1 MALQAAGLPNL
12 AAATTDLWP
21 SFSSALLT
29 PWRFTFPTPSSSSR
43 SRTNSRNPAPVEAPS
58 AEPRTIKATP
68 SAVPLPDFLQ
78 DAKVDV
84 SLLPRDAASSSLST
98 TDIRSILANMP
109 PSAIAAA
116 SSFLRTAHTG
126 AALACASRSQSSPI
140 SSAALGRLFRPAAG
154 RQQQLRYYSGS
165 LVVPTATGTRSGA
178 TLFASRLG
186 GRLPSTTG
194 ATTAQLGFRSSQ
206 QCRTIMT
213 AGGISRNLLENRE
226 AAANR
231 NPSSATAQNAFYQV
245 LLKAN
250 MPMIVIE
257 RYNSGRFAANEATT
271 ESYHR
276 ALGMIS
282 ATPGA
287 AAAAAASAA
296 AASSAGGDGN
306 NFGGNDTASRA
317 ARLQAVSQ
325 AIAAQHRGG
334 SIAVS
339 KGAQGTGAKDAPIH
353 VVVDQPIGD
362 VLFRWVKFVLWF
374 CLFTYFSLVVI
385 TMLIEG
391 LNTFKRPTGRADN
404 EVKAENQKTRFSDV
418 HGCDEAKEELQELV
432 EFLKNPAGFS
442 TLGGKLPKG
451 ILLVGPPGTGK
462 TLLAR
467 AVAGEAGVPFFYM
480 SGSEFDEVYVGV
492 GAKRV
497 RDLFASARSKSP
509 AIVFIDE
516 LDAIGSRRNSR
527 DAAYVKQT
535 LNQLLTELDGFEQNS
550 GVIILAA
557 TNFPELLDK
566 ALTRPGR
573 FDRLVQVDLP
583 DVRGR
588 LAILKHHAHKIKAA
602 TNVDL
607 QAIALQTSGLSGAEL
622 ESIVNQA
629 AIHASKAKSKA
640 VTKID
645 FDWAKD
651 KVIMGAE
658 RKSMVIS
665 PKEKEL
671 TAYHE
676 AGHAL
681 VSYFSPSAPNKLYKV
696 TVLPRGSSL
705 GHTSMLPEMDKYSYS
720 VKDFLAMIDVSL
732 GGKLAEEIVYGNEMV
747 TGGASSDL
755 EHATSIVYRMVTQL
769 GMSEKIGP
777 VQFWNRYNQLSSE
790 TKAVIESEVQ
800 KTLTEA
806 YARTRT
812 LLQSKRKELDLLA
825 QALLRYETLDKDE
838 VLKVISGQ
846 TLPDRIPV
854 PEGPMLVPKTRG
866 PLEDEVPAGL
876 PGPGDEGEDSSAPPP
891 APPPQPEVP

>member
-1 MALQAAGLPNL
+1 MTRTFGASPFSRLVVSGVARSGLSNFQMRTISNVTMKRSSPARPLLAL
-12 AAATTDLWP
+12 
-21 SFSSALLT
+21 
-29 PWRFTFPTPSSSSR
+29 SR
-43 SRTNSRNPAPVEAPS
+43 PS
-58 AEPRTIKATP
+58 ASHAAQGLIAR
-68 SAVPLPDFLQ
+68 LQ
-78 DAKVDV
+78 QQ
-84 SLLPRDAASSSLST
+84 R
-98 TDIRSILANMP
+98 
-109 PSAIAAA
+109 
-116 SSFLRTAHTG
+116 
-126 AALACASRSQSSPI
+126 ALALS
-140 SSAALGRLFRPAAG
+140 
-154 RQQQLRYYSGS
+154 
-165 LVVPTATGTRSGA
+165 
-178 TLFASRLG
+178 
-186 GRLPSTTG
+186 
-194 ATTAQLGFRSSQ
+194 
-206 QCRTIMT
+206 
-213 AGGISRNLLENRE
+213 GGISRNLLENRE

-231 NPSSATAQNAFYQV
+231 SPNSPSAQNAFYQV

-250 MPMIVIE
+250 LPMIVVE
-257 RYNSGRFAANEATT
+257 RYNSGRYASNEATT
-271 ESYHR
+271 EAYHR

-282 ATPGA
+282 AMPST
-287 AAAAAASAA
+287 AASTIADGSSVIGGMTGVGSGIAA
-296 AASSAGGDGN
+296 N
-306 NFGGNDTASRA
+306 NSHLSPSQ
-317 ARLQAVSQ
+317 LQAVGQ
-325 AIAAQHRGG
+325 AIAAQHRGA
-334 SIAVS
+334 SIAVG

-362 VLFRWVKFVLWF
+362 VIFRWIKFVLWF

-391 LNTFKRPTGRADN
+391 LNTFKRPTGRSDN

-432 EFLKNPAGFS
+432 DFLKNPAGFS

-497 RDLFASARSKSP
+497 RELFTSARSKSP

-573 FDRLVQVDLP
+573 FDRLVNVDLP

-588 LAILKHHAHKIKAA
+588 LSILKHHATKVKAA
-602 TNVDL
+602 KDVDL
-607 QAIALQTSGLSGAEL
+607 NSIALQTSGLSGAEL

-629 AIHASKAKSKA
+629 AIHASKAKSKF
-640 VTKID
+640 VTKND

-755 EHATSIVYRMVTQL
+755 EHATSIAYRMVTQL
-769 GMSEKIGP
+769 GMSEKVGP
-777 VQFWNRYNQLSSE
+777 VQFWSRYNQLSSE
-790 TKAVIESEVQ
+790 TKSVIEAEVQ
-800 KTLTEA
+800 KTLFEA
-806 YARTRT
+806 YDRSRK
-812 LLQSKRKELDLLA
+812 LLQSRRKELDLLA
-825 QALLRYETLDKDE
+825 KALLEYETLDKEE

-846 TLPDRIPV
+846 SLPDRIPV
-854 PEGPMLVPKTRG
+854 PIGPMLVPK
-866 PLEDEVPAGL
+866 L
-876 PGPGDEGEDSSAPPP
+876 PGPLDEAMPGGLGPDSDDNKAPPP
-891 APPPQPEVP
+891 PQTATP

>member
-1 MALQAAGLPNL
+1 MAFYAAGLPSVATAASEILPSISNSIL
-12 AAATTDLWP
+12 VPWRGASTPSHTSQPSTVTVAAAEYHAPRSIAAATT
-21 SFSSALLT
+21 
-29 PWRFTFPTPSSSSR
+29 
-43 SRTNSRNPAPVEAPS
+43 PATS
-58 AEPRTIKATP
+58 T
-68 SAVPLPDFLQ
+68 PLPDFLQ
-78 DAKVDV
+78 TGEANTMMTSETHMSSIPAAADARSFV
-84 SLLPRDAASSSLST
+84 S
-98 TDIRSILANMP
+98 NMP
-109 PSAIAAA
+109 QAVGANP
-116 SSFLRTAHTG
+116 FLRLAVTG
-126 AALACASRSQSSPI
+126 VALVSASRHQTRTI
-140 SSAALGRLFRPAAG
+140 STATLNRLFRPSASAATGSQMRFYSGMSGLTTSSLRSSSTSPLLAAARPGVSHAAQSMMG
-154 RQQQLRYYSGS
+154 RLQQQ
-165 LVVPTATGTRSGA
+165 
-178 TLFASRLG
+178 
-186 GRLPSTTG
+186 
-194 ATTAQLGFRSSQ
+194 Q
-206 QCRTIMT
+206 QRNIVLS
-213 AGGISRNLLENRE
+213 GGISRNLLENRE

-231 NPSSATAQNAFYQV
+231 SPNNAGAQNAFYQV

-250 MPMIVIE
+250 LPTIVVE
-257 RYNSGRFAANEATT
+257 RYNSGRYASNEATT
-271 ESYHR
+271 ETYHR

-282 ATPGA
+282 ATSGA
-287 AAAAAASAA
+287 ATSTIADGSAVIGGMSGVGSGIAANN
-296 AASSAGGDGN
+296 SSL
-306 NFGGNDTASRA
+306 SPSQ
-317 ARLQAVSQ
+317 LQAVGQ
-325 AIAAQHRGG
+325 AIAAQHQGA
-334 SIAVS
+334 SIAIG

-362 VLFRWVKFVLWF
+362 VIFRWIKFVLWF

-391 LNTFKRPTGRADN
+391 LNTFKRPTGRSDN
-404 EVKAENQKTRFSDV
+404 EVKAESQKTRFTDV

-432 EFLKNPAGFS
+432 DFLKNPAGFS

-497 RDLFASARSKSP
+497 RELFTSARAKSP

-573 FDRLVQVDLP
+573 FDRLVNVDLP

-588 LAILKHHAHKIKAA
+588 LSILKHHATKVKAA
-602 TNVDL
+602 KDVDL
-607 QAIALQTSGLSGAEL
+607 NSIALQTSGLSGAEL

-629 AIHASKAKSKA
+629 AIHASKAKSKF
-640 VTKID
+640 VTKND

-755 EHATSIVYRMVTQL
+755 EHATSIAYRMVTQL
-769 GMSEKIGP
+769 GMSEKVGP
-777 VQFWNRYNQLSSE
+777 VQFWSRYNQLSSE
-790 TKAVIESEVQ
+790 TKSVIEAEVQ
-800 KTLTEA
+800 KTLFEA
-806 YARTRT
+806 YERSRK

-825 QALLRYETLDKDE
+825 KALLEYETLDKDE

-846 TLPDRIPV
+846 SLPDRIPV
-854 PEGPMLVPKTRG
+854 PVGPMLVPKTPG
-866 PLEDEVPAGL
+866 PLDEAMPGGL
-876 PGPGDEGEDSSAPPP
+876 GGPDSDDNKAPPP
-891 APPPQPEVP
+891 PPATATP

>member
-1 MALQAAGLPNL
+1 MAFYAAGLPSVAT
-12 AAATTDLWP
+12 AASDLLP
-21 SFSSALLT
+21 SISNGLLV
-29 PWRFTFPTPSSSSR
+29 PWR
-43 SRTNSRNPAPVEAPS
+43 
-58 AEPRTIKATP
+58 
-68 SAVPLPDFLQ
+68 SAVP
-78 DAKVDV
+78 
-84 SLLPRDAASSSLST
+84 SSHTSQ
-98 TDIRSILANMP
+98 P
-109 PSAIAAA
+109 PSATTAEYHAPRPVAAA
-116 SSFLRTAHTG
+116 PTTTTSTPLPEFLQNGEANTILPHKAELSSLPTATEARSFVSNMPQAVGANPFLRLAVTGVALTG
-126 AALACASRSQSSPI
+126 ASRLQTRTI
-140 SSAALGRLFRPAAG
+140 STATLNRLFRPSTSTTG
-154 RQQQLRYYSGS
+154 GQMRFYSGS
-165 LVVPTATGTRSGA
+165 SG
-178 TLFASRLG
+178 L
-186 GRLPSTTG
+186 TTSS
-194 ATTAQLGFRSSQ
+194 LRSSTNALFTSGRPAVSFAAQTMMARLQ
-206 QCRTIMT
+206 QQQRSIVLS
-213 AGGISRNLLENRE
+213 GGISRNLLENRE

-231 NPSSATAQNAFYQV
+231 SPNNAGAQNAFYQV

-250 MPMIVIE
+250 LPMIVIE
-257 RYNSGRFAANEATT
+257 RYNSGRYASNEATT
-271 ESYHR
+271 EAYHR
-276 ALGMIS
+276 ALGMVS

-287 AAAAAASAA
+287 ATSSIADGSAVIGGMSGSGIAA
-296 AASSAGGDGN
+296 N
-306 NFGGNDTASRA
+306 NSHLSPSQ
-317 ARLQAVSQ
+317 LQAVGQ
-325 AIAAQHRGG
+325 AIAAQHRGA
-334 SIAVS
+334 SIAVG

-362 VLFRWVKFVLWF
+362 VIFRWIKFVLWF

-391 LNTFKRPTGRADN
+391 LNTFKRPTGRSDN
-404 EVKAENQKTRFSDV
+404 EVKAENQKTRFTDV

-432 EFLKNPAGFS
+432 DFLKNPSGFS

-497 RDLFASARSKSP
+497 RELFTSARAKSP

-573 FDRLVQVDLP
+573 FDRLVNVDLP

-588 LAILKHHAHKIKAA
+588 LAILKHHATKVKAA
-602 TNVDL
+602 KDVDL
-607 QAIALQTSGLSGAEL
+607 NSIALQTSGLSGAEL

-629 AIHASKAKSKA
+629 AIHASKAKSKF
-640 VTKID
+640 VTKND

-755 EHATSIVYRMVTQL
+755 EHATSIAYRMVTQL
-769 GMSEKIGP
+769 GMSEKVGP
-777 VQFWNRYNQLSSE
+777 VQFWSRYNQLSSE
-790 TKAVIESEVQ
+790 TKSVIEAEVQ
-800 KTLTEA
+800 KTLFEA
-806 YARTRT
+806 YERSRK

-825 QALLRYETLDKDE
+825 KALLEYETLDKDE

-846 TLPDRIPV
+846 SLPDRIPV
-854 PEGPMLVPKTRG
+854 PVGPMLVPKTPG
-866 PLEDEVPAGL
+866 PLDEAMPGGL
-876 PGPGDEGEDSSAPPP
+876 GPDSDGNKTPPPPP
-891 APPPQPEVP
+891 ATATP

>member
-1 MALQAAGLPNL
+1 MASYAAGLSESLINPSQIPPIQRLLHKTGPMLARALPASARL
-12 AAATTDLWP
+12 AACH
-21 SFSSALLT
+21 
-29 PWRFTFPTPSSSSR
+29 R
-43 SRTNSRNPAPVEAPS
+43 SPGV
-58 AEPRTIKATP
+58 
-68 SAVPLPDFLQ
+68 
-78 DAKVDV
+78 
-84 SLLPRDAASSSLST
+84 
-98 TDIRSILANMP
+98 
-109 PSAIAAA
+109 
-116 SSFLRTAHTG
+116 
-126 AALACASRSQSSPI
+126 AALAHSRQVPNLPTSVAAEPTQIASTPLPEVAPNESRLYPIPAARAVRLSNSSMTRTFGASPFSRLVVSGVARSGLSNFQMRTISNVTMKRSSPARPLLAL
-140 SSAALGRLFRPAAG
+140 SRPSASHAAQGLIARL
-154 RQQQLRYYSGS
+154 QQQRALALS
-165 LVVPTATGTRSGA
+165 
-178 TLFASRLG
+178 
-186 GRLPSTTG
+186 
-194 ATTAQLGFRSSQ
+194 
-206 QCRTIMT
+206 
-213 AGGISRNLLENRE
+213 GGISRNLLENRE

-231 NPSSATAQNAFYQV
+231 SPNSPSAQNAFYQV

-250 MPMIVIE
+250 LPMIVVE
-257 RYNSGRFAANEATT
+257 RYNSGRYASNEATT
-271 ESYHR
+271 EAYHR

-282 ATPGA
+282 AMPST
-287 AAAAAASAA
+287 AASTIADGSSVIGGMTGVGSGIAA
-296 AASSAGGDGN
+296 N
-306 NFGGNDTASRA
+306 NSHLSPSQ
-317 ARLQAVSQ
+317 LQAVGQ
-325 AIAAQHRGG
+325 AIAAQHRGA
-334 SIAVS
+334 SIAVG

-362 VLFRWVKFVLWF
+362 VIFRWIKFVLWF

-391 LNTFKRPTGRADN
+391 LNTFKRPTGRSDN

-432 EFLKNPAGFS
+432 DFLKNPAGFS

-497 RDLFASARSKSP
+497 RELFTSARSKSP

-573 FDRLVQVDLP
+573 FDRLVNVDLP

-588 LAILKHHAHKIKAA
+588 LSILKHHATKVKAA
-602 TNVDL
+602 KDVDL
-607 QAIALQTSGLSGAEL
+607 NSIALQTSGLSGAEL

-629 AIHASKAKSKA
+629 AIHASKAKSKF
-640 VTKID
+640 VTKND

-747 TGGASSDL
+747 TGGASSVSFSSLLFFAYFKISRLTSVGSGARHVYCLPHGHAAGHVGKGRSCPVL
-755 EHATSIVYRMVTQL
+755 ES
-769 GMSEKIGP
+769 
-777 VQFWNRYNQLSSE
+777 VQPAKLRNQ
-790 TKAVIESEVQ
+790 VC
-800 KTLTEA
+800 
-806 YARTRT
+806 
-812 LLQSKRKELDLLA
+812 D
-825 QALLRYETLDKDE
+825 
-838 VLKVISGQ
+838 
-846 TLPDRIPV
+846 
-854 PEGPMLVPKTRG
+854 
-866 PLEDEVPAGL
+866 
-876 PGPGDEGEDSSAPPP
+876 
-891 APPPQPEVP
+891 

>member
-1 MALQAAGLPNL
+1 MRFYSAVSGL
-12 AAATTDLWP
+12 TT
-21 SFSSALLT
+21 SSL
-29 PWRFTFPTPSSSSR
+29 RSPSSS
-43 SRTNSRNPAPVEAPS
+43 TNP
-58 AEPRTIKATP
+58 
-68 SAVPLPDFLQ
+68 
-78 DAKVDV
+78 
-84 SLLPRDAASSSLST
+84 
-98 TDIRSILANMP
+98 
-109 PSAIAAA
+109 
-116 SSFLRTAHTG
+116 
-126 AALACASRSQSSPI
+126 
-140 SSAALGRLFRPAAG
+140 
-154 RQQQLRYYSGS
+154 
-165 LVVPTATGTRSGA
+165 
-178 TLFASRLG
+178 LFASTRPGTAHAARGMMARL
-186 GRLPSTTG
+186 
-194 ATTAQLGFRSSQ
+194 Q
-206 QCRTIMT
+206 QQQQQRTLVLS
-213 AGGISRNLLENRE
+213 GGISRNLLENRE

-231 NPSSATAQNAFYQV
+231 SPNNAAAQNAFYQV

-250 MPMIVIE
+250 LPMIVVE
-257 RYNSGRFAANEATT
+257 RYNSGRYAANEATI
-271 ESYHR
+271 EAYHR

-282 ATPGA
+282 AAPGTATSSIADGSAIIGSMNGVGSGLA
-287 AAAAAASAA
+287 AA
-296 AASSAGGDGN
+296 N
-306 NFGGNDTASRA
+306 NSHLSPTQ
-317 ARLQAVSQ
+317 LQAVGQ
-325 AIAAQHRGG
+325 AIAAQHRGA
-334 SIAVS
+334 SIAIG

-362 VLFRWVKFVLWF
+362 VIFRWIKFVLWF

-391 LNTFKRPTGRADN
+391 LNTFKRPTGRSDN
-404 EVKAENQKTRFSDV
+404 EVKAESQKTRFSDV

-432 EFLKNPAGFS
+432 DFLKNPAGFS

-497 RDLFASARSKSP
+497 RELFTSARAKSP

-573 FDRLVQVDLP
+573 FDRLVNVDLP

-588 LAILKHHAHKIKAA
+588 LSILKHHATKVKAA
-602 TNVDL
+602 KDVDL
-607 QAIALQTSGLSGAEL
+607 NSIALQTSGLSGAEL

-629 AIHASKAKSKA
+629 AIHASKAKSKF
-640 VTKID
+640 VTKND

-747 TGGASSDL
+747 TGGASS
-755 EHATSIVYRMVTQL
+755 V
-769 GMSEKIGP
+769 
-777 VQFWNRYNQLSSE
+777 SSHPPF
-790 TKAVIESEVQ
+790 TH
-800 KTLTEA
+800 
-806 YARTRT
+806 
-812 LLQSKRKELDLLA
+812 
-825 QALLRYETLDKDE
+825 
-838 VLKVISGQ
+838 
-846 TLPDRIPV
+846 LP
-854 PEGPMLVPKTRG
+854 
-866 PLEDEVPAGL
+866 
-876 PGPGDEGEDSSAPPP
+876 
-891 APPPQPEVP
+891 